1 MQAERIL
8 HIDQLSIELPAG
20 ADRRHAV
27 EKLSLEVRK
36 GEILC
41 VIGESGSGKS
51 VLAAAIMGDY
61 AKGLRCSE
69 GRIDFLGE
77 DIAQFNEARLRH
89 MRGNRIAMIFQE
101 PMAALNPGMRIGRQ
115 VEEIFEI
122 HAPQMKV
129 AERRQRALAL
139 LASTHLPDPPRIAR
153 SFPHQLSGGQC
164 QRVVIAMALAMNPA
178 LLIADEPT
186 TALDVTTQAQVLK
199 LVRELRD
206 RQQHGILFITHD
218 FGVVAEIA
226 DRIAV
231 MQGGRL
237 VEIGEREQVLHRPQH
252 PYTRKLIDAVPALN
266 PDLKA
271 EVASETNIALKIER
285 LNKAYHLAGESVHAL
300 KEVSLELP
308 RGKTLA
314 IVGESGSG
322 KSTLAKAAIR
332 LVNSDSGHIWLGNT
346 DFLAL
351 RGKALEQARRR
362 IQMIFQDPFGSLN
375 PRHRVG
381 DIIARA
387 ARLRGLS
394 RKDAWQHAG
403 ELLKQV
409 GLGEEALTRKPRQ
422 FSGGQRQRIGIARAL
437 AMQPEVI
444 IADESVSALDVSV
457 QKQVLELLETL
468 QAQLNLSI
476 LFITHDLRVA
486 AQISDYIGVMRKGEL
501 VEYGSAIQVL
511 LNPQHGYTQEL
522 LAAAP
527 GRAIEAETLRRGKLE
542 VVTPTSGGLQQ
553 GPEKHNS
560 I

>member
-1 MQAERIL
+1 MSNQQVLRVEG
-8 HIDQLSIELPAG
+8 LSIELPPG
-20 ADRRHAV
+20 ADRSHAV
-27 EKLSLEVRK
+27 QKIDLDVRK

-51 VLAAAIMGDY
+51 VLSGAIMGDY
-61 AKGLRCSE
+61 AKGLRHSE

-77 DIAQFNEARLRH
+77 DICSMPEAQLRGL
-89 MRGNRIAMIFQE
+89 RGNRIAMIFQE
-101 PMAALNPGMRIGRQ
+101 PMAALNPAIRIGRQ

-122 HAPQMKV
+122 HAPDMGP
-129 AERRQRALAL
+129 AERRERMLAL
-139 LASTHLPDPPRIAR
+139 LESTQLPEPPRIAN

-164 QRVVIAMALAMNPA
+164 QRVVIAMALAMNPD

-199 LVRELRD
+199 LIRDLRG
-206 RQQHGILFITHD
+206 RGQHGILFITHD

-231 MQGGRL
+231 MEGGCL
-237 VEIGEREQVLHRPQH
+237 VEIGERDQVLQAPRH
-252 PYTRKLIDAVPALN
+252 PYTRKLIAAVPALN
-266 PDLKA
+266 PELHVPCADGEMALRIEHLNKTYHV
-271 EVASETNIALKIER
+271 EGRQVCALKD
-285 LNKAYHLAGESVHAL
+285 
-300 KEVSLELP
+300 VSLQLP

-322 KSTLAKAAIR
+322 KSTLVKAAIR
-332 LVNSDSGHIWLGNT
+332 LVDSDSGHVWLGDS

-351 RGKALEQARRR
+351 KGEALTRGRRQ
-362 IQMIFQDPFGSLN
+362 IQMIFQDPYGSLN

-387 ARLRGLS
+387 AQLRGLS
-394 RKDAWQHAG
+394 AKDAWIEAG
-403 ELLKQV
+403 DLLEQV
-409 GLGEEALTRKPRQ
+409 GLKRDALKRKPRQ

-437 AMQPEVI
+437 AMRPQVL

-457 QKQVLELLETL
+457 QKQVLELLAEL
-468 QAQLNLSI
+468 QQRLNLSI

-486 AQISDYIGVMRKGEL
+486 AQISDHIAVMRQGEV
-501 VEYGSAIQVL
+501 VEYGTAEQVL
-511 LNPQHGYTQEL
+511 LQPRHSYTQTL

-527 GRAIEAETLRRGKLE
+527 GASVRPPPQAGPAAGLSAT
-542 VVTPTSGGLQQ
+542 GG
-553 GPEKHNS
+553 
-560 I
+560 

>member
-1 MQAERIL
+1 MSNQQVLRVEG
-8 HIDQLSIELPAG
+8 LSIELPPG
-20 ADRRHAV
+20 ADRSHAV
-27 EKLSLEVRK
+27 QKIDLDVRK

-51 VLAAAIMGDY
+51 VLSGAIMGDY
-61 AKGLRCSE
+61 AKGLRHSE

-77 DIAQFNEARLRH
+77 DICSMPEAQLRGL
-89 MRGNRIAMIFQE
+89 RGNRIAMIFQE
-101 PMAALNPGMRIGRQ
+101 PMAALNPAIRIGRQ

-122 HAPQMKV
+122 HAPDMGP
-129 AERRQRALAL
+129 AERRERMLAL
-139 LASTHLPDPPRIAR
+139 LESTQLPEPPRIAN

-164 QRVVIAMALAMNPA
+164 QRVVIAMALAMNPD

-199 LVRELRD
+199 LIRDLRG
-206 RQQHGILFITHD
+206 RGQHGILFITHD

-231 MQGGRL
+231 MEGGCL
-237 VEIGEREQVLHRPQH
+237 VEIGERDQVLQAPRH
-252 PYTRKLIDAVPALN
+252 PYTRKLIAAVPALN
-266 PDLKA
+266 PELHVPCADGEMALRIEHLNKTYHV
-271 EVASETNIALKIER
+271 EGRQVCALKD
-285 LNKAYHLAGESVHAL
+285 
-300 KEVSLELP
+300 VSLQLP

-322 KSTLAKAAIR
+322 KSTLVKAAIR
-332 LVNSDSGHIWLGNT
+332 LVDSDSGHVWLGDS

-351 RGKALEQARRR
+351 KGEALTRGRRQ
-362 IQMIFQDPFGSLN
+362 IQMIFQDPYGSLN

-387 ARLRGLS
+387 AQLRGLS
-394 RKDAWQHAG
+394 AKDAWIEAG
-403 ELLKQV
+403 DLLEQV
-409 GLGEEALTRKPRQ
+409 GLKRDALKRKPRQ

-437 AMQPEVI
+437 AMRPQVL

-457 QKQVLELLETL
+457 QKQVLELLAEL
-468 QAQLNLSI
+468 QQRLNLSI

-486 AQISDYIGVMRKGEL
+486 AQISDHIAVMRQGEV
-501 VEYGSAIQVL
+501 VEYGTAEQVL
-511 LNPQHGYTQEL
+511 LQPRHSYTQTL

-527 GRAIEAETLRRGKLE
+527 GASVRPPPQVGPAAGLSAT
-542 VVTPTSGGLQQ
+542 GG
-553 GPEKHNS
+553 
-560 I
+560 

>member
-1 MQAERIL
+1 MSSQQVLRVEG
-8 HIDQLSIELPAG
+8 LSIELPPG
-20 ADRRHAV
+20 ADRSHAV
-27 EKLSLEVRK
+27 QKIDLDVRK

-51 VLAAAIMGDY
+51 VLSGAIMGDY
-61 AKGLRCSE
+61 AKGLRHSE

-77 DIAQFNEARLRH
+77 DICSMPEAQLRGL
-89 MRGNRIAMIFQE
+89 RGNRIAMIFQE
-101 PMAALNPGMRIGRQ
+101 PMAALNPAIRIGRQ

-122 HAPQMKV
+122 HAPQMGA
-129 AERRQRALAL
+129 AERRERMLAL
-139 LASTHLPDPPRIAR
+139 LESTQLPEPPRIAN

-164 QRVVIAMALAMNPA
+164 QRVVIAMALAMNPD

-199 LVRELRD
+199 LIRELRG
-206 RQQHGILFITHD
+206 RGQHGILFITHD

-231 MQGGRL
+231 MEGGRL
-237 VEIGEREQVLHRPQH
+237 VEIGERDQVLQAPRHA
-252 PYTRKLIDAVPALN
+252 YTRKLIAAVPALN
-266 PDLKA
+266 PELHVPCADG
-271 EVASETNIALKIER
+271 EIALRIEH
-285 LNKAYHLAGESVHAL
+285 LNKTYHVEGRQVCAL
-300 KEVSLELP
+300 KDVSLQLP

-322 KSTLAKAAIR
+322 KSTLVKAAIR
-332 LVNSDSGHIWLGNT
+332 LVDSDSGHVWLGDS

-351 RGKALEQARRR
+351 KGEALTRGRRQ
-362 IQMIFQDPFGSLN
+362 IQMIFQDPYGSLN

-387 ARLRGLS
+387 AQLRGVS
-394 RKDAWQHAG
+394 AKDAWIEAG
-403 ELLKQV
+403 DLLEQV
-409 GLGEEALTRKPRQ
+409 GLKRDALKRKPRQ

-437 AMQPEVI
+437 AMRPQVL

-457 QKQVLELLETL
+457 QKQVLELLAEL
-468 QAQLNLSI
+468 QQRLNLSI

-486 AQISDYIGVMRKGEL
+486 AQISDHIAVMRQGEV
-501 VEYGSAIQVL
+501 VEYGTAEQVL
-511 LNPQHGYTQEL
+511 LHPRHSYTQTL

-527 GRAIEAETLRRGKLE
+527 GASVRP
-542 VVTPTSGGLQQ
+542 PTQAGPAPDLSAAGG
-553 GPEKHNS
+553 
-560 I
+560 

>member
-1 MQAERIL
+1 MSSQQVLRVEG
-8 HIDQLSIELPAG
+8 LSIELPPG
-20 ADRRHAV
+20 ADRSHAV
-27 EKLSLEVRK
+27 QKIDLDVRK

-51 VLAAAIMGDY
+51 VLSGAIMGDY
-61 AKGLRCSE
+61 AKGLRHSE

-77 DIAQFNEARLRH
+77 DICSMPEAQLRGL
-89 MRGNRIAMIFQE
+89 RGNRIAMIFQE
-101 PMAALNPGMRIGRQ
+101 PMAALNPAIRIGRQ

-122 HAPQMKV
+122 HAPQMGA
-129 AERRQRALAL
+129 AERRERMLAL
-139 LASTHLPDPPRIAR
+139 LESTQLPEPPRIAN

-164 QRVVIAMALAMNPA
+164 QRVVIAMALAMNPD

-199 LVRELRD
+199 LIRELRG
-206 RQQHGILFITHD
+206 RGQHGILFITHD

-231 MQGGRL
+231 MEGGRL
-237 VEIGEREQVLHRPQH
+237 VEIGERDQVLQAPRHA
-252 PYTRKLIDAVPALN
+252 YTRKLIAAVPALN
-266 PDLKA
+266 PELHVPCADG
-271 EVASETNIALKIER
+271 EIALRIEH
-285 LNKAYHLAGESVHAL
+285 LNKTYHVEGRQVCAL
-300 KEVSLELP
+300 KDVSLQLP

-322 KSTLAKAAIR
+322 KSTLVKAAIR
-332 LVNSDSGHIWLGNT
+332 LVDSDSGHVWLGDS

-351 RGKALEQARRR
+351 KGEALTRGRRQ
-362 IQMIFQDPFGSLN
+362 IQMIFQDPYGSLN

-387 ARLRGLS
+387 AQLRGLS
-394 RKDAWQHAG
+394 AKDAWIEAG
-403 ELLKQV
+403 DLLEQV
-409 GLGEEALTRKPRQ
+409 GLKRDALKRKPRQ

-437 AMQPEVI
+437 AMRPQVL

-457 QKQVLELLETL
+457 QKQVLELLAEL
-468 QAQLNLSI
+468 QQRLNLSI

-486 AQISDYIGVMRKGEL
+486 AQISDHIAVMRQGEV
-501 VEYGSAIQVL
+501 VEYGTAEQVL
-511 LNPQHGYTQEL
+511 LHPRHSYTQTL

-527 GRAIEAETLRRGKLE
+527 GASVRPPPQAGPAPDL
-542 VVTPTSGGLQQ
+542 SAAGG
-553 GPEKHNS
+553 
-560 I
+560 

>member
-1 MQAERIL
+1 MSSQQVLRVEG
-8 HIDQLSIELPAG
+8 LSIELPPG
-20 ADRRHAV
+20 ADRSHAV
-27 EKLSLEVRK
+27 QKIDLDVRK

-51 VLAAAIMGDY
+51 VLSGAIMGDY
-61 AKGLRCSE
+61 AKGLRHSE

-77 DIAQFNEARLRH
+77 DICSMPEAQLRGL
-89 MRGNRIAMIFQE
+89 RGNRIAMIFQE
-101 PMAALNPGMRIGRQ
+101 PMAALNPAIRIGRQ

-122 HAPQMKV
+122 HAPQMGA
-129 AERRQRALAL
+129 AERRERMLAL
-139 LASTHLPDPPRIAR
+139 LESTQLPEPPRIAN

-164 QRVVIAMALAMNPA
+164 QRVVIAMALAMNPD

-199 LVRELRD
+199 LIRELRG
-206 RQQHGILFITHD
+206 RGQHGILFITHD

-231 MQGGRL
+231 MEGGRL
-237 VEIGEREQVLHRPQH
+237 VEIGERDQVLQAPRHA
-252 PYTRKLIDAVPALN
+252 YTRKLIAAVPALN
-266 PDLKA
+266 PELHVPCADG
-271 EVASETNIALKIER
+271 EIALRIEH
-285 LNKAYHLAGESVHAL
+285 LNKTYHVEGRQVCAL
-300 KEVSLELP
+300 KDVSLQLP

-322 KSTLAKAAIR
+322 KSTLVKAAIR
-332 LVNSDSGHIWLGNT
+332 LVDSDSGHVWLGDS

-351 RGKALEQARRR
+351 KGEALTRGRRQ
-362 IQMIFQDPFGSLN
+362 IQMIFQDPYGSLN

-387 ARLRGLS
+387 AQLRGVS
-394 RKDAWQHAG
+394 AKDAWIEAG
-403 ELLKQV
+403 DLLEQV
-409 GLGEEALTRKPRQ
+409 GLKRDALKRKPRQ

-437 AMQPEVI
+437 AMRPQVL

-457 QKQVLELLETL
+457 QKQVLELLAEL
-468 QAQLNLSI
+468 QQRLNLSI

-486 AQISDYIGVMRKGEL
+486 AQISDHIAVMRQGEV
-501 VEYGSAIQVL
+501 VEYGTAEQVL
-511 LNPQHGYTQEL
+511 LHPRHSYTQTL

-527 GRAIEAETLRRGKLE
+527 GASVRPPPQAGPAPDL
-542 VVTPTSGGLQQ
+542 SAAGG
-553 GPEKHNS
+553 
-560 I
+560 

>member
-1 MQAERIL
+1 MSSQQVLRVEG
-8 HIDQLSIELPAG
+8 LSIELPPG
-20 ADRRHAV
+20 ADRSHAV
-27 EKLSLEVRK
+27 QKIDLDVRK

-51 VLAAAIMGDY
+51 VLSGAIMGDY
-61 AKGLRCSE
+61 AKGLRHSE

-77 DIAQFNEARLRH
+77 DICSMPEAQLRGL
-89 MRGNRIAMIFQE
+89 RGNRIAMIFQE
-101 PMAALNPGMRIGRQ
+101 PMAALNPAIRIGRQ

-122 HAPQMKV
+122 HAPQMGA
-129 AERRQRALAL
+129 AERRERMLAL
-139 LASTHLPDPPRIAR
+139 LESTQLPEPPRIAN

-164 QRVVIAMALAMNPA
+164 QRVVIAMALAMNPD

-199 LVRELRD
+199 LIRELRG
-206 RQQHGILFITHD
+206 RGQHGILFITHD

-231 MQGGRL
+231 MEGGRL
-237 VEIGEREQVLHRPQH
+237 VEIGERDQVLQAPRHA
-252 PYTRKLIDAVPALN
+252 YTRKLIAAVPALN
-266 PDLKA
+266 PELHVPCADG
-271 EVASETNIALKIER
+271 EIALRIEH
-285 LNKAYHLAGESVHAL
+285 LNKTYHVEGRQVCAL
-300 KEVSLELP
+300 KDVSLQLP

-322 KSTLAKAAIR
+322 KSTLVKAAIR
-332 LVNSDSGHIWLGNT
+332 LVDSDSGHVWLGDS

-351 RGKALEQARRR
+351 KGEALTRGRRQ
-362 IQMIFQDPFGSLN
+362 IQMIFQDPYGSLN

-387 ARLRGLS
+387 AQLRGLS
-394 RKDAWQHAG
+394 AKDAWIEAG
-403 ELLKQV
+403 DLLEQV
-409 GLGEEALTRKPRQ
+409 GLKRDALKRKPRQ

-437 AMQPEVI
+437 AMRPQVL

-457 QKQVLELLETL
+457 QKQVLELLAEL
-468 QAQLNLSI
+468 QQRLNLSI

-486 AQISDYIGVMRKGEL
+486 AQISDHIAVMRQGEV
-501 VEYGSAIQVL
+501 VEYGTAEQVL
-511 LNPQHGYTQEL
+511 LHPRHSYTQTL

-527 GRAIEAETLRRGKLE
+527 GASVRPPPHAGPAPDLSA
-542 VVTPTSGGLQQ
+542 VGG
-553 GPEKHNS
+553 
-560 I
+560 

>member
-1 MQAERIL
+1 MSNPPVLRVEG
-8 HIDQLSIELPAG
+8 LSIELPQG
-20 ADRRHAV
+20 ADRSHAV
-27 EKLSLEVRK
+27 QKIDLDVRK

-51 VLAAAIMGDY
+51 VLSGAIMGDY
-61 AKGLRCSE
+61 AKGLRHSE

-77 DIAQFNEARLRH
+77 DICAMAEAQLRDL
-89 MRGNRIAMIFQE
+89 RGNRIAMIFQE
-101 PMAALNPGMRIGRQ
+101 PMAALNPAIRIGRQ

-122 HAPQMKV
+122 HAPQMGP
-129 AERRQRALAL
+129 AERHERMLVL
-139 LASTHLPDPPRIAR
+139 LESTHLPEPLRIAN

-164 QRVVIAMALAMNPA
+164 QRVVIAMALAMNPD

-199 LVRELRD
+199 LIRELRG
-206 RQQHGILFITHD
+206 RGQHGILFITHD

-231 MQGGRL
+231 MEGGRL
-237 VEIGEREQVLHRPQH
+237 VELGERDQVLQAPRH
-252 PYTRKLIDAVPALN
+252 PYTRKLIAAVPALN
-266 PDLKA
+266 PELHEPCVDG
-271 EVASETNIALKIER
+271 EIALRIEH
-285 LNKAYHLAGESVHAL
+285 LNKTYHVEGRQVCAL
-300 KEVSLELP
+300 KDVSLQLP

-322 KSTLAKAAIR
+322 KSTLVKAAIR
-332 LVNSDSGHIWLGNT
+332 LVDSDSGHVWLGDS

-351 RGKALEQARRR
+351 KGEALTRGRRQ
-362 IQMIFQDPFGSLN
+362 IQMIFQDPYGSLN

-387 ARLRGLS
+387 AQLRGLS
-394 RKDAWQHAG
+394 AKDAWSEAG
-403 ELLKQV
+403 DLLEQV
-409 GLGEEALTRKPRQ
+409 GLKRDALKRKPRQ

-437 AMQPEVI
+437 AMRPQVL

-457 QKQVLELLETL
+457 QKQVLELLAEL
-468 QAQLNLSI
+468 QQRLNLSI

-486 AQISDYIGVMRKGEL
+486 AQISDHIAVMRQGEV
-501 VEYGSAIQVL
+501 VEYGSAEQVL
-511 LNPQHGYTQEL
+511 LQPRHSYTQTL

-527 GRAIEAETLRRGKLE
+527 GASVRP
-542 VVTPTSGGLQQ
+542 PTQA
-553 GPEKHNS
+553 GPAPDLS
-560 I
+560 AAGA